1 MLILQPMSNPINIK
15 NKKAFRDYEIEEK
28 LVAGIM
34 LLGTEIK
41 SVRKGKVSLADSWCF
56 FERGELYVKGLHI
69 AEYEL
74 GTHRNHEPLRVRKL
88 LLNRKELQKWDR
100 KVKEKGLTIIALRLF
115 VNENGYAKL
124 ELALARGKRAYD
136 KREDI
141 KKKDLDRESER
152 RIKM

>member
-1 MLILQPMSNPINIK
+1 MANSINIK
-15 NKKAFRDYEIEEK
+15 NKKAYRDFAIDEK
-28 LVAGIM
+28 LVAGIQ

-41 SVRKGKVSLADSWCF
+41 SIRKGKVSLAESYCYY
-56 FERGELYVKGLHI
+56 EAGELYVKGLHI

-74 GTHRNHEPLRVRKL
+74 GTHKNHLPLRVRKL
-88 LLNRKELQKWDR
+88 LLNRKELQKWDK

-115 VNENGYAKL
+115 ITDNGYAKL
-124 ELALARGKRAYD
+124 EIALARGKREFD

-141 KKKDLDRESER
+141 KKKDLNRESGR

>member
-1 MLILQPMSNPINIK
+1 MANTINIK
-15 NKKAFRDYEIEEK
+15 NKKAYRDFAVDEK
-28 LVAGIM
+28 LVAGIQ

-41 SVRKGKVSLADSWCF
+41 SIRKGKVSLAESWCY

-74 GTHRNHEPLRVRKL
+74 GTHKNHQPLRVRKL
-88 LLNRKELQKWDR
+88 LLNKKELLKWNK
-100 KVKEKGLTIIALRLF
+100 KVKEKGLTIVALRMFLT
-115 VNENGYAKL
+115 ESGYAKL
-124 ELALARGKRAYD
+124 EIALARGKREYD

-141 KKKDLDRESER
+141 KKKDLDRESGR